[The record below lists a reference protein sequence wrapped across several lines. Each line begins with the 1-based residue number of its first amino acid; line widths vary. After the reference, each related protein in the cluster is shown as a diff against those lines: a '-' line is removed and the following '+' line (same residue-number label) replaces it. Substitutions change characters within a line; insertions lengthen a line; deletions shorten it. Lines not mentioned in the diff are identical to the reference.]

1 MKKWK
6 YYGKGYLHIRL
17 MSKEPERF
25 LNLCANHNI
34 PIWDLTHV
42 ENYYEMNITIQG
54 FYQLKPLCK
63 KTKTRI
69 MIKGKYGLPFFFYK
83 NKKRKAFFIG
93 IALCLFLLYSMSL
106 YIWNIHVDGNLSNS
120 TQSILL
126 YLDELDVHHGIAKRK
141 LDCAWIS
148 AQIRKEFPDI
158 IWVSTKIQGTRLI
171 LHVQENTDRYVE
183 EEAADTSPCDLVA
196 EKGGTIVSMVT
207 RQGTPQMAKGDVCKE
222 GDILVLGRLDIKDDS
237 GETAQR
243 EYVHSDADIYVRTQY
258 QYYQEFPLS
267 YDKRVY
273 TGKTKKHYILQIMDT
288 YFSTRGR
295 APFTDYHSVSST
307 DRVKITE
314 NFYLPISYGT
324 ITDYEYTPET
334 LTYTKAEATK
344 KAQRKLTSFLD
355 KLSEKGVEICDNR
368 VKIEINSTSCISK
381 GSIEVIEKIGK
392 EAPTEVVAPP
402 EAEERTAE
410 TDE

>member
-158 IWVSTKIQGTRLI
+158 IWVSTKI
-171 LHVQENTDRYVE
+171 
-183 EEAADTSPCDLVA
+183 
-196 EKGGTIVSMVT
+196 
-207 RQGTPQMAKGDVCKE
+207 
-222 GDILVLGRLDIKDDS
+222 
-237 GETAQR
+237 
-243 EYVHSDADIYVRTQY
+243 
-258 QYYQEFPLS
+258 
-267 YDKRVY
+267 
-273 TGKTKKHYILQIMDT
+273 
-288 YFSTRGR
+288 
-295 APFTDYHSVSST
+295 
-307 DRVKITE
+307 
-314 NFYLPISYGT
+314 
-324 ITDYEYTPET
+324 
-334 LTYTKAEATK
+334 
-344 KAQRKLTSFLD
+344 
-355 KLSEKGVEICDNR
+355 
-368 VKIEINSTSCISK
+368 
-381 GSIEVIEKIGK
+381 
-392 EAPTEVVAPP
+392 
-402 EAEERTAE
+402 
-410 TDE
+410 